1 MAFRTGRM
9 IFSLVIFSFM
19 PLLVACPKKDPP
31 PVDAAPPPPPPP
43 AEDATAVLIPLEDDA
58 GDAGDGDAD
67 AGKKAVGPG
76 VPTNVARLR
85 QCCAAIRHQA
95 QGAPELIAA
104 ATTCDQLAAQ
114 AGPTGNAPELGALR
128 SLFGGRTI
136 PPVCAG
142 F

>member
-9 IFSLVIFSFM
+9 IFSLAIFSFM

-43 AEDATAVLIPLEDDA
+43 AEDAATTLIPLEDDA

-85 QCCAAIRHQA
+85 QCCAAIRRQA

-128 SLFGGRTI
+128 GLFGNRTI